1 MIKELNL
8 ITSKGNQLP
17 VTSYLVEKVFSGNA
31 IIFVHGF
38 KGFKDWGFGPYL
50 ADYLSNR
57 GLFVITFNFSH
68 NGIGENKQ
76 EFTELDKFARN
87 TFSLEVSELSELV
100 DSLRSGDLG
109 LDLRGKIG
117 ILGHSRGG
125 AISLFVA
132 SKRSDISGVALWA
145 TISKLDRYS
154 ERQKVEWK
162 KRGFLEVL
170 NTRTKQVMR
179 LNSTLLDDIE
189 NNFKGT
195 LNLENSVRNLN
206 CPLFIAHGDQ
216 DLAVPITE
224 ADQIYDWS
232 DKLKTEYYKIIGT
245 GHTFDI
251 THPFTGTN
259 DKFEKLLDK
268 TAHFFIRNLTI

>member
-8 ITSKGNQLP
+8 ITSKGNQLGI
-17 VTSYLVEKVFSGNA
+17 TAYLVEKVFSGNA

-57 GLFVITFNFSH
+57 GFFVITFNFSH
-68 NGIGENKQ
+68 NGIGENNQ
-76 EFTELDKFARN
+76 EFTEIDKFARN
-87 TFSLEVSELSELV
+87 TFSLEVSELNELI
-100 DSLRSGDLG
+100 DSLRSEVLG
-109 LDLRGKIG
+109 LELRGKIG

-125 AISLFVA
+125 AISLLVA
-132 SKRSDISGVALWA
+132 SKRSDINGVAIWA
-145 TISKLDRYS
+145 SISKLDRYS
-154 ERQKVEWK
+154 ERQKDEWK
-162 KRGFLEVL
+162 KQGYFEVI

-179 LNSTLLDDIE
+179 LNSTLLEDIE
-189 NNFKGT
+189 NNLKGA

-216 DLAVPITE
+216 DLAVPIIE

-232 DKLKTEYYKIIGT
+232 DKLKTEFYKIIGT

-259 DKFEKLLDK
+259 EKFEKLLDK
-268 TAHFFIRNLTI
+268 TTKFFERNLT